1 MLDEDELAV
10 TAFAFTPRLRTGI
23 VHILQVHILQV
34 RILQVRIQQN
44 VMQFLAPRVG
54 NGGGGRWE
62 CQLDLR

>member
-23 VHILQVHILQV
+23 VHILQV
-34 RILQVRIQQN
+34 RILQVRIPQN